1 MDKHCF
7 VIPSNLTVSFVKEP
21 LIHLHVG
28 DFKNYVIN
36 LFNILYKL
44 HFIKF
49 DS

>member
-1 MDKHCF
+1 MDKNCF
-7 VIPSNLTVSFVKEP
+7 VLPSNLTISFVEKP

-28 DFKNYVIN
+28 DFKNDVIN
-36 LFNILYKL
+36 LFYILYKL